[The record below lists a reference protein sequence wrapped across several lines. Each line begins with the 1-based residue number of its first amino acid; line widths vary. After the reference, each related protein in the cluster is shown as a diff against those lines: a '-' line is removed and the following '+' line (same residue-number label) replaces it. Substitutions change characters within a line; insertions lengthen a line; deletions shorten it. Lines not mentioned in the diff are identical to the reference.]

1 MHKRLMAALAA
12 LVVAFGLGLAPAAQA
27 QATGQQS
34 IGWDAKPLVPI
45 ASAGGVVVDDLRDK
59 TPGKLA
65 KGEKFISPPV
75 KAATGGMSAKLLTGP
90 YYHYNVGQ
98 DFTNSNPSGVPQ
110 SVAFNATIHAR
121 SVDTT
126 DGGIHSITQIA
137 WREVT
142 GPNPATDEQIVEF
155 GYETNPGLF
164 GDSLPRLMGSVW
176 RDNTWCGS
184 HTGSG
189 SCGSFWVDNASNS
202 INLGG
207 SINGA
212 VGNSRTFEIWY
223 DSSIGGGTGGFRLY
237 YNTNEVG
244 YFAKSGSG
252 WDSNFDQARTV
263 QIYGEVT
270 TNQDP
275 MTTDCTDMGDGVNVG
290 DDSPAAGAQIGSVT
304 YRDGARALL
313 PTTEVDMAVSQFS
326 SPGTYPGATA
336 YNIASQSTRTF
347 RYGGPGVC

>member
-27 QATGQQS
+27 HATGQQ
-34 IGWDAKPLVPI
+34 IIDWEGKLQP
-45 ASAGGVVVDDLRDK
+45 SARGGVAVDDLRDRAL
-59 TPGKLA
+59 GKLA
-65 KGEKFISPPV
+65 KGEKFIAPPI
-75 KAATGGMSAKLLTGP
+75 KAAGGASAKLLTGP
-90 YYHYNVGQ
+90 YYHYNLGQ

-110 SVAFNATIHAR
+110 GVAFNATIHAR
-121 SVDTT
+121 SVDTA

-142 GPNPATDEQIVEF
+142 GPNPATDEQIVEW
-155 GYETNPGLF
+155 GYEINPGVF
-164 GDSLPRLMGSVW
+164 GDSLPRLFASIW
-176 RDNTWCGS
+176 KDNTWCGS
-184 HTGSG
+184 HTGGG
-189 SCGSFWVDNASNS
+189 SCGGWVDNASNS

-223 DSSIGGGTGGFRLY
+223 DSSISGGGGFRLY

-244 YFAKSGSG
+244 YFQKSVVG

-263 QIYGEVT
+263 QIFGEVA

-275 MTTDCTDMGDGVNVG
+275 MSTDCTDMGDGVNPG

-304 YRDGARALL
+304 YRDGSRTLL
-313 PTTEVDMAVSQFS
+313 PTSEVDMAVSQFS